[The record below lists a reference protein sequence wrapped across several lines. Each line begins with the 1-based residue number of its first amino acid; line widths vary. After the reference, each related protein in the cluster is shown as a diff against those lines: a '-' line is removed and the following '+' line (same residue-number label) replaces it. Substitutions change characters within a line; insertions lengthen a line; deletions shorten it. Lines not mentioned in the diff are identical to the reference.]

1 MSRENV
7 DVVRRN
13 FEAGRRGDWEA
24 FLRDVDPTVEFV
36 ELPAFGTRTY
46 NGHEGVLNAL
56 RWWPSQWDEF
66 ETELLQVIDID
77 DEHVVSLIRNNGRGK
92 TSGVEV
98 TEEVAF
104 LSTFRDR
111 KVARV
116 EMFRS
121 VAEALEAAGLSE

>member
-1 MSRENV
+1 M
-7 DVVRRN
+7 
-13 FEAGRRGDWEA
+13 
-24 FLRDVDPTVEFV
+24 
-36 ELPAFGTRTY
+36 
-46 NGHEGVLNAL
+46 
-56 RWWPSQWDEF
+56 
-66 ETELLQVIDID
+66 IDID
-77 DEHVVSLIRNNGRGK
+77 DEHVVSLIRNSGRGK
-92 TSGVEV
+92 ASGVEV